1 VNNLNIE
8 ELDQEK
14 TKDICKFFIKNNK
27 NVFVFGRRGT
37 GKTEIC
43 MQAIKQAGYNM
54 NYINLSVLERADLNR
69 LS

>member
-1 VNNLNIE
+1 MNPLNIE

-14 TKDICKFFIKNNK
+14 CLDICKFFIKNNK
-27 NVFVFGRRGT
+27 NVFIFGRRGT

-43 MQAIKQAGYNM
+43 MQAIKQSGYNI
-54 NYINLSVLERADLNR
+54 NYINLSVLERSDLNR